1 MFNIENVSKSY
12 ANSDVKAVCNLNLKV
27 ENGEIFG
34 FLGPNGA
41 GKTTTI
47 KLMTGI
53 LTPNTGTVSIDEISL
68 GKEPIKAKQQIAFV
82 PDSPETF
89 SKLKASEYINFIADV
104 YGISTEERQNR
115 TAKYAEL
122 FGIADVLNS
131 RISSFSHGMKQKLFL
146 TASLVSDP
154 QNWILDEPMVGL
166 DPDAAF
172 KLKEL
177 MRERAKSGKTVF
189 FSTHVMEVAEKLC
202 DRIGIIKKG
211 TLVFCGTL
219 EELKK
224 AHQGDEDKSLEEIFL
239 ALTSDTADMNV
250 APVDS
255 KVSSCENSTATTI
268 SSEISNTTT
277 SQVSKVATKE

>member
-1 MFNIENVSKSY
+1 MFSLENASKSY
-12 ANSDVKAVCNLNLKV
+12 AKSKIKAVDSVTLSIND
-27 ENGEIFG
+27 GEIFG

-47 KLMTGI
+47 KLLTGI
-53 LTPNTGTVSIDEISL
+53 LKADEGVICVNGIDINKNPIEAKKTIS
-68 GKEPIKAKQQIAFV
+68 FV

-104 YGISTEERQNR
+104 YKIPTEIRQERISE
-115 TAKYAEL
+115 YATM
-122 FGIADVLNS
+122 FGILDVLNA

-146 TASLVSDP
+146 IASLVTDP
-154 QNWILDEPMVGL
+154 HNWILDEPMVGL

-177 MRERAKSGKTVF
+177 MRKRAEEGKTIF

-211 TLVFCGTL
+211 KIVFVGTK
-219 EELKK
+219 EELKQK
-224 AHQGDEDKSLEEIFL
+224 YSGAEDKSLENIFL
-239 ALTSDTADMNV
+239 ELTAG
-250 APVDS
+250 
-255 KVSSCENSTATTI
+255 E
-268 SSEISNTTT
+268 
-277 SQVSKVATKE
+277 